1 MTKAIV
7 KYGITQNDQG

>member
-7 KYGITQNDQG
+7 K